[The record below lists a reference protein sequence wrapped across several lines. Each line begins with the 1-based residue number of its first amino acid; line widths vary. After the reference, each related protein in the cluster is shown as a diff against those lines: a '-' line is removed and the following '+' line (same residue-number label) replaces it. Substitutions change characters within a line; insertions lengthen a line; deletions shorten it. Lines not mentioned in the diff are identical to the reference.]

1 MELTVDGLNI
11 NYLDIG
17 DKNQQTVLFLHGWK
31 GIDYMSGIFGY
42 VGKGDCKQ
50 RIVQGLKSLS
60 YRGAEM
66 SGAAFRIGDDILSVK
81 VRGGAENL
89 SEKIVT
95 DADC

>member
-1 MELTVDGLNI
+1 M
-11 NYLDIG
+11 
-17 DKNQQTVLFLHGWK
+17 
-31 GIDYMSGIFGY
+31 
-42 VGKGDCKQ
+42 GKGDCKQ

-95 DADC
+95 DADCHTALAQTCDANRTKASNLMAPPSANNS